1 LTIERFNIHAHVE
14 NRGAEHDME
23 LSRLSSLLAIVGAI
37 NIFYGMYGL
46 IQIDLVKMLIST
58 VTYLILMYSSAILD
72 SKSGEMA
79 RERKIEQ
86 IGLQASEL
94 RKEVRAY

>member
-1 LTIERFNIHAHVE
+1 MRAHVVT
-14 NRGAEHDME
+14 RGTEHDME
-23 LSRLSSLLAIVGAI
+23 LSRLSSLLAIVGAL

-46 IQIDLVKMLIST
+46 IQMDWVKMLIST

-79 RERKIEQ
+79 RDREIEE
-86 IGLQASEL
+86 IRLQARNL
-94 RKEVRAY
+94 RKEVRTN

>member
-1 LTIERFNIHAHVE
+1 MRTNVR

-23 LSRLSSLLAIVGAI
+23 LSRLSSLLAIVGAV
-37 NIFYGMYGL
+37 NIFYALYGL
-46 IQIDLVKMLIST
+46 IQVDWVKMLIST

-72 SKSGEMA
+72 SKSREIA
-79 RERKIEQ
+79 REREIES
-86 IGLQASEL
+86 IRLQAGNL